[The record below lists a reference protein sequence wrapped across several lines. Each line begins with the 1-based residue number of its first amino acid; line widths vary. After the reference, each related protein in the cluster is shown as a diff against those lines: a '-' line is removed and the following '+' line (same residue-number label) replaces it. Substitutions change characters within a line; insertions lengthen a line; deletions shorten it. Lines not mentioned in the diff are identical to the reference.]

1 MSWFSFSW
9 QNFWFSFLALAFEGL
24 PFLVAGSLISGVVA
38 VFVPSTRINRLLP
51 GNPFL
56 ATLASGFLG
65 VLLPVCDC
73 GTVPIVRRLLN
84 KGMPVS
90 CGLTFMLASPI
101 VNPIV
106 AFSTYS
112 AFRGQAPGLN
122 TLIRLASG
130 YAIAVLVGLAA
141 SRLHPDAILKTK
153 VLRPDRRR
161 RAGLS
166 VAPMPD
172 EIPDDNNV
180 TTFGAKIVAAVRM
193 ASDDFIDTAIYFML
207 GAAVAAVF
215 NTAVNQAIILPLAR
229 HALLATGA
237 MTGLSALM
245 TLCSTSDAFIAA
257 TFISFPI
264 FARMGFLIFGPMF
277 DFKLV
282 FLYRLL
288 FRRRFIALLGV
299 GLFVLVALLCSQI
312 LPLIYASRGL

>member
-24 PFLVAGSLISGVVA
+24 PFLMAGALISGVVA
-38 VFVPSTRINRLLP
+38 VFVPSSRINRLLP
-51 GNPFL
+51 RNPLL

-65 VLLPVCDC
+65 VFLPVCDC
-73 GTVPIVRRLLN
+73 GVVPIVRRLLN

-106 AFSTYS
+106 AFSTYA
-112 AFRGQAPGLN
+112 AFRGQSPGLN
-122 TLIRLASG
+122 TLIRLAAG
-130 YAIAVLVGLAA
+130 YAVAVLVGLVT
-141 SRLHPDAILKTK
+141 SRLRPDAVLKTD
-153 VLRPDRRR
+153 VVRPDRRR

-172 EIPDDNNV
+172 DAPEGNA
-180 TTFGAKIVAAVRM
+180 TTFGAKLLAAVRL
-193 ASDDFIDTAIYFML
+193 ASDDFIDTAIYFMI

-257 TFISFPI
+257 TFISFPM
-264 FARMGFLIFGPMF
+264 FARMSFLIFGPMF
-277 DFKLV
+277 DFKLL

-288 FRRRFIALLGV
+288 FRKRFIVLLGV
-299 GLFVLVALLCSQI
+299 GLFVLVALLCSEV

>member
-38 VFVPSTRINRLLP
+38 VFVPSSRVNRFLP

-56 ATLASGFLG
+56 ATLASGLLG
-65 VLLPVCDC
+65 VFLPVCDC
-73 GTVPIVRRLLN
+73 GVVPIVRRLLN

-90 CGLTFMLASPI
+90 CGVTFMLASPI

-106 AFSTYS
+106 AFSTFA

-130 YAIAVLVGLAA
+130 YAIAVLAGLAA
-141 SRLHPDAILKTK
+141 SKLHPDAILKTE
-153 VLRPDRRR
+153 VFRPNRRR

-166 VAPMPD
+166 VAPMP
-172 EIPDDNNV
+172 EEAPEDDV
-180 TTFGAKIVAAVRM
+180 ITCGAKVVAAVRL

-215 NTAVNQAIILPLAR
+215 NTAVNQAVILPLAR

-257 TFISFPI
+257 TFVSFPI

-277 DFKLV
+277 DLKLV

-288 FRRRFIALLGV
+288 FRKRFIAVLGG
-299 GLFVLVALLCSQI
+299 GLFVLVALLCSQV

>member
-24 PFLVAGSLISGVVA
+24 PFLMAGSLVSGVVA
-38 VFVPSTRINRLLP
+38 VFVPSSRINRLLP
-51 GNPFL
+51 RNPLL

-73 GTVPIVRRLLN
+73 GVVPIVRRLLN

-106 AFSTYS
+106 AFSTYA
-112 AFRGQAPGLN
+112 AFRGQSPGLN

-130 YAIAVLVGLAA
+130 YAIAVLAGLAA
-141 SRLHPDAILKTK
+141 LKLHPDAILKTE
-153 VLRPDRRR
+153 VFRPDRRR

-166 VAPMPD
+166 IAAMPD
-172 EIPDDNNV
+172 EAPDDDV
-180 TTFGAKIVAAVRM
+180 STFGAKIIAAVRL

-215 NTAVNQAIILPLAR
+215 NTAVNQAIILPLAG

-288 FRRRFIALLGV
+288 FRKRFILGLGV
-299 GLFVLVALLCSQI
+299 GLFVLVALLCSQL
-312 LPLIYASRGL
+312 LPLIYASRGF

>member
-24 PFLVAGSLISGVVA
+24 PFLLAGSLVSGIVA
-38 VFVPSTRINRLLP
+38 VFVPSAWLNRLLP

-73 GTVPIVRRLLN
+73 GVMPIVRRLLN

-90 CGLTFMLASPI
+90 CALTFMLASPI

-106 AFSTYS
+106 AFSTYA
-112 AFRGQAPGLN
+112 AFRGQSPGLN
-122 TLIRLASG
+122 TLIRLGLG
-130 YAIAVLVGLAA
+130 YTIAVLVGFAA
-141 SRLHPDAILKTK
+141 LTIHPSAILKTE

-172 EIPDDNNV
+172 ELPDGDI
-180 TTFGAKIVAAVRM
+180 TAFGAKAAAAARL
-193 ASDDFIDTAIYFML
+193 ASDDFIDTAVYFVL

-215 NTAVNQAIILPLAR
+215 NTAVNQAIILPLAQ

-237 MTGLSALM
+237 MTGLSAIM

-264 FARMGFLIFGPMF
+264 FARMSFLTFGPVF

-288 FRRRFIALLGV
+288 FRKWFIALLGV
-299 GLFVLVALLCSQI
+299 GLFVVITLLCSQL
-312 LPLIYASRGL
+312 LPVIYASRGL